1 MINVI
6 KDIDNINSLEKY
18 CNENILNL
26 EEKRIIYNKYY
37 DWFKSNKYDTKEL
50 VVSLARITKLIDCNI
65 DNILS
70 KKYIPISLKNCI
82 YEEALKI
89 NPNYVDFFYTNF
101 LNLDNNFY
109 ELLFKYRYEIKTIT

>member
-70 KKYIPISLKNCI
+70 KNI
-82 YEEALKI
+82 
-89 NPNYVDFFYTNF
+89 F
-101 LNLDNNFY
+101 LFL
-109 ELLFKYRYEIKTIT
+109 